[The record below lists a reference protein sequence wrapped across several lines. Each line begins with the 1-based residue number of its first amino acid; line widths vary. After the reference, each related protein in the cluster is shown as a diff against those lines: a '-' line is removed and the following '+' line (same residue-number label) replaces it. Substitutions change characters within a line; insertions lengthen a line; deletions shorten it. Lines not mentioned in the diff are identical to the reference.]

1 MRTTTTKSFTIALV
15 LTTLLTAPLFAGRED
30 AKRQPRGGDQ
40 QPTIVQRLIN
50 KVVHVFDV
58 IIMPHPDAPADAPAA
73 PATTT

>member
-15 LTTLLTAPLFAGRED
+15 LATILTAPLFAVSRDD

-40 QPTIVQRLIN
+40 QQQTIVQRIIN
-50 KVVHVFDV
+50 RIVHIFDGGAL
-58 IIMPHPDAPADAPAA
+58 PHPEIPVN